1 MRDSFGGKGGGGGSD
16 IYIMVL
22 LQQLLLEYCCISVCE
37 LNLNDEQAS
46 LLGLAQWF
54 FASSWWGFP
63 FMAIVKKSTF
73 RNLLITPV
81 WFFYLRNTLTHI

>member
-22 LQQLLLEYCCISVCE
+22 LLQLLLEYCCISVCE

-46 LLGLAQWF
+46 LLGLAQLNG
-54 FASSWWGFP
+54 SLLGVGGVSIHGNRYSL
-63 FMAIVKKSTF
+63 KSP
-73 RNLLITPV
+73 LLETC
-81 WFFYLRNTLTHI
+81 